1 MKTLPE
7 LIADAL
13 IWCGAVSVITPAAAE
28 MPACAPV
35 VVVPKQDRRDL
46 ERSMLVTEPQGY
58 DGDTEFIEA
67 ALPKMTL
74 FDLSKP
80 IDHLGMPYEV
90 SATLYEASTD
100 GQTYRLTKIEGRENL
115 REAIAQAAERWE
127 SIKPTLNPTH
137 MREARSLTREQVIE
151 AAAKR
156 LVEGGFDTG
165 GGGYGDSGY
174 AGSQGQSFN
183 MNDHYGDGRDSNA
196 EYIPLMGGP
205 YSKQL
210 YLYQY
215 LDMHRKAFEAYNH
228 NPIAHQLIEMTT
240 AFVLGR
246 GIDHQS
252 TNNEVDAVWREFTER
267 TTFYED
273 LENIA
278 NDLWWQGELMLEFY
292 DNDPKKGL
300 TDYRMIDPSTIW
312 EIVTDSEDM
321 QKVFYYHQQYSTPMQ
336 QYIND
341 NNTQSTRYIIRQIPA
356 GDVLH
361 KKLNVSK
368 YEKRGR
374 TDLFSVLGWLKRL
387 KDLMNARVVKG
398 QLEAAFVFDIEI
410 NAGDAAVAS
419 ASMQLPDAFKPGSN
433 WVHNKNAQMKP
444 VASGIRANES
454 QPDIAA
460 LLNLI
465 SVGFGIPKEFIGE
478 AGKGG
483 RAGALVSSEPGTKRF
498 EKRQRLVESIA
509 QAVCDRVINVAVKA
523 GKLDIDKA
531 LQDARSVQ
539 RLGKLNANLPTRED
553 VSDEMQE
560 KNDDA
565 ADEQK
570 QQQADAMA
578 QQQKMVATQGKQQHE
593 LALNDQ
599 QNQHRQA
606 LASIKGA
613 AAGTKVVHT
622 ITEKRNT
629 NVNESQVRSLRL
641 VSSNDINE
649 AASSQDKTATNSG
662 SISADQKARMAAIKE
677 SGKYAKEFVEFIF
690 PSIAQED
697 RSAKLKDLALAEA
710 MQWLPKSV
718 SATMAAKEL
727 NITTYSFTES
737 WAQIVEEA
745 EMGLS
750 MAHVYA
756 QDNQHTPA
764 TAMAQDV
771 QEEQQAK
778 QPIAPQNQMV
788 NVPIPPAVAGDKLM
802 PAQQKGGAPGGAG
815 ATTPGSLPNSGATKV
830 NKHSGPNAND
840 TDPTAKPH
848 GYSAAANNPTIGAG
862 ASKIRKAAGREAAAR
877 KIAIY
882 DQLLREAIGPATE
895 LRTQLAKTILA
906 NKAAAAELMPS
917 IDDLRPDEDEK

>member
-1 MKTLPE
+1 MKPLAE

-13 IWCGAVSVITPAAAE
+13 IWCGAVSVITSEAAA

-35 VVVPKQDRRDL
+35 VTVPKHDRRDL
-46 ERSMLVTEPQGY
+46 EQSMLTTNPIAY

-74 FDLSKP
+74 FDLANP
-80 IDHLGMPYEV
+80 VDHLGMPYEV
-90 SATLYEASTD
+90 SATLYEAAVN
-100 GQTYRLTKIEGRENL
+100 GQSYRLTKIEGRENL
-115 REAIAQAAERWE
+115 REAVAQAAIRWADL
-127 SIKPTLNPTH
+127 KTTLNPRH
-137 MREARSLTREQVIE
+137 MREARSMSREQVIE

-156 LVEGGFDTG
+156 LQEGGFD
-165 GGGYGDSGY
+165 GGYADSGY

-228 NPIAHQLIEMTT
+228 NPIAHQLVEMTT

-252 TNNEVDAVWREFTER
+252 TNNDVDSVWREFTER
-267 TTFYED
+267 TSFYED

-292 DNDPKKGL
+292 DDEPKKGY

-312 EIVTDSEDM
+312 EIVTDAEDM

-341 NNTQSTRYIIRQIPA
+341 NNTQSTKYIIRQIPA

-361 KKLNVSK
+361 RKLNVSK

-419 ASMQLPDAFKPGSN
+419 ANMQLPDAFKPGSN

-444 VASGIRANES
+444 VASGIRANEA
-454 QPDIAA
+454 QPDVAA
-460 LLNLI
+460 LINLI
-465 SVGFGIPKEFIGE
+465 AVGFGVPAQFLGE
-478 AGKGG
+478 QGKGA
-483 RAGALVSSEPGTKRF
+483 RAGALVATEPGTKRF
-498 EKRQRLVESIA
+498 EKRQRLIESIA
-509 QAVCDRVINVAVKA
+509 QAVCDRVIDVAVKG
-523 GKLDIDKA
+523 GKLDIDEA
-531 LQDARSVQ
+531 LRDARSVQ
-539 RLGKLNANLPTRED
+539 RLGKLNANLPTRDD
-553 VSDEMQE
+553 VSEEMQE
-560 KNDDA
+560 KNEEF
-565 ADEQK
+565 ADQ
-570 QQQADAMA
+570 QQGQQADQIA

-599 QNQHRQA
+599 KNQHRQA
-606 LASIKGA
+606 LASIKGNSSK
-613 AAGTKVVHT
+613 TVHT

-629 NVNESQVRSLRL
+629 NVTEAQVGRSLRL
-641 VSSNDINE
+641 VSSNDNINE
-649 AASSQDKTATNSG
+649 AASSKNDDAKNTG
-662 SISADQKARMAAIKE
+662 SLSEDQKARIKAIKE
-677 SGKYAKEFVEFIF
+677 SGRYAKEFIEFIF

-771 QEEQQAK
+771 QEEEQAK
-778 QPIAPQNQMV
+778 QPIAPQNQMT

-802 PAQQKGGAPGGAG
+802 PAAQQGGAPGGAG
-815 ATTPGSLPNSGATKV
+815 VKTPGSLPNSGATKV
-830 NKHSGPNAND
+830 NKHSGPNPND

-848 GYSAAANNPTIGAG
+848 GYSAAANNPMIGAG
-862 ASKIRKAAGREAAAR
+862 ASKIRKASGREAAAR
-877 KIAIY
+877 KVAIY
-882 DQLLREAIGPATE
+882 DQLLREAVGPATA
-895 LRTQLAKTILA
+895 LRTRLAQTILA
-906 NKAAAAELMPS
+906 NQEAAKELIPEA
-917 IDDLRPDEDEK
+917 DDDK